1 MQKSLELRE
10 MKMRS
15 AKQYVGIK
23 SGHLTPASS
32 ENKIIIQ
39 IIIQNFKITGG
50 INYVI
55 SNFNR
60 IKIIK

>member
-1 MQKSLELRE
+1 MH
-10 MKMRS
+10 S

-23 SGHLTPASS
+23 SGRLTPESS
-32 ENKIIIQ
+32 KNKIIIQ

>member
-1 MQKSLELRE
+1 MLRSLELRE
-10 MKMRS
+10 MK
-15 AKQYVGIK
+15 
-23 SGHLTPASS
+23 
-32 ENKIIIQ
+32 NK

-55 SNFNR
+55 SNINR

>member
-1 MQKSLELRE
+1 MLRSLELSE
-10 MKMRS
+10 MK
-15 AKQYVGIK
+15 
-23 SGHLTPASS
+23 
-32 ENKIIIQ
+32 NKIIIQ

>member
-1 MQKSLELRE
+1 
-10 MKMRS
+10 MRS
-15 AKQYVGIK
+15 AKQYVG
-23 SGHLTPASS
+23 
-32 ENKIIIQ
+32 NKIIIQ

>member
-1 MQKSLELRE
+1 MH
-10 MKMRS
+10 S

-23 SGHLTPASS
+23 SGHLTPASP

>member
-1 MQKSLELRE
+1 
-10 MKMRS
+10 MRS

-23 SGHLTPASS
+23 SGHLK
-32 ENKIIIQ
+32 NKIIIQ